1 MILKLDKVCFKKL
14 NFWKGDLQNEG
25 LSEHDG
31 GLVRQSPFTW
41 GTEGLVLLCRSLS
54 TLLFKRLECSH
65 SYLKVPF

>member
-1 MILKLDKVCFKKL
+1 MIPKLDNVCFKKL
-14 NFWKGDLQNEG
+14 NFWEGDLQNEG
-25 LSEHDG
+25 IFEHDR
-31 GLVRQSPFTW
+31 GLVGRVPSTW